1 MSGCNHVRF
10 FRVVLVDVD
19 TYIEDQRQDQDDM
32 GRESVLDRDPA
43 NRAQLTSF
51 IVDGLVQMT

>member
-1 MSGCNHVRF
+1 
-10 FRVVLVDVD
+10 
-19 TYIEDQRQDQDDM
+19 M

-51 IVDGLVQMT
+51 IVDGLAQMT